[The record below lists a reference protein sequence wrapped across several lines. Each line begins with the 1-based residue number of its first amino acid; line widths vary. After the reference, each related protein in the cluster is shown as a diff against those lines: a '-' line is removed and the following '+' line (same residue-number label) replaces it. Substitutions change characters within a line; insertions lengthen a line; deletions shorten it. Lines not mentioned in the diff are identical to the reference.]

1 MKKSLLILVVIF
13 ISGFAGAKN
22 SLLFNKVLVNGTYEQ
37 VVYNDVDVVSILPGE
52 KYSTS
57 YYINNPNIA
66 RGTITVEILSAP
78 DYLELPLVFNDS
90 TRNGFHFYFAENSS
104 SQESYFQTDIISN
117 GFKSSWLCAR
127 YPSAWLGDIEFVN
140 QLKVGDSIQYRI
152 TTDCYKLGDGK
163 SYYNHHTRT
172 IKCVADTALKLG
184 QTTGVPKFPELQ
196 ISAFPNP
203 FVDELTVNS
212 FQNINISI
220 LDITGRVL
228 ESRHLQPGLTRISI
242 TGLKPG
248 IYFLKADKTAIRLI
262 KQ

>member
-13 ISGFAGAKN
+13 ISSFAGAKN
-22 SLLFNKVLVNGTYEQ
+22 SLLFNKVLINGAYEQ
-37 VVYNDVDVVSILPGE
+37 VVYNDVDVVTICPGE

-57 YYINNPNIA
+57 YYINNPNMA
-66 RGTITVEILSAP
+66 RGTIVVEILSAP
-78 DYLELPLVFNDS
+78 NYLELPLVFNDS
-90 TRNGFHFYFAENSS
+90 TKNGFNFYFAENSS
-104 SQESYFQTDIISN
+104 GQESYFQTDVTSN
-117 GFKSSWLCAR
+117 GFSTSWRCAR
-127 YPSAWLGDIEFVN
+127 YPSAWLGDIEFIN

-184 QTTGVPKFPELQ
+184 QTTNVGNFPELQ

-203 FVDELTVNS
+203 FVGELTINS
-212 FQNINISI
+212 FQNLNVSI

-228 ESRHLQPGLTRISI
+228 ESRHLQPGLTRIST

-248 IYFLKADKTAIRLI
+248 TYFLKADKTAIKLI